1 MIRYACPVMHETPPE
16 TSSTSSAALA
26 RRATV
31 VIGVAVA
38 YAGGLLFAYAERKI
52 ILWLVIAIMLTLALE
67 PGVRWMMGR
76 GLKRWAAAALTSLI
90 AFIVIVGIATALAIP
105 LVTQTHQLIVKL
117 PGYARDMF
125 KPGSVLQPLDTRFHI
140 VDKIRTVTTTDVIRI
155 ATGARGSILAAF
167 TRTLS
172 LLAAVVTIFAFTVML
187 LVEGPRTWA
196 GILGLFDERR
206 QRAGVL
212 MGRHIADAVGGYV
225 RGNLLISLI
234 AGAAAYVALLVLG
247 VPYPVPL
254 ALTVGLLDI
263 VPLVGATL
271 GAVVCIVVSVPQ
283 GWLTAVILT
292 GYFVVYQLFEN
303 NVIQVTVYSKTVSMS
318 PLTVLVA
325 GLAGA
330 TLGGIV
336 GVIIAIPLASAV
348 VIVFRERLHVEDEA
362 ADGRGE
368 DAAQMKAAADAEDAG
383 QTKAAV
389 GAGRKRRSKPAA
401 DA

>member
-1 MIRYACPVMHETPPE
+1 MIRYACPVMHESPPE
-16 TSSTSSAALA
+16 TPGTASAALA
-26 RRATV
+26 RRAAV
-31 VIGVAVA
+31 VMGVALA
-38 YAGGLLFAYAERKI
+38 YAGGLLFAYFERKI

-67 PGVRWMMGR
+67 PAVRWMTGR
-76 GLKRWAAAALTSLI
+76 GLKRWSAAALTSLI
-90 AFIVIVGIATALAIP
+90 AFLVIVGIATALAVP
-105 LVTQTHQLIVKL
+105 LVSQTRQLIDKL
-117 PGYARDMF
+117 PAYTRDLF
-125 KPGSVLQPLDTRFHI
+125 KPGSVLQPLDQRFHI
-140 VDKIRTVTTTDVIRI
+140 VDKIRNVTTTDVIRVV
-155 ATGARGSILAAF
+155 TGARGSILAAF

-172 LLAAVVTIFAFTVML
+172 LLAAIVTIFAFTVML
-187 LVEGPRTWA
+187 LIEGPRTWT

-206 QRAGVL
+206 RRAGEL
-212 MGRHIADAVGGYV
+212 MGGHIADAVGGYV

-292 GYFVVYQLFEN
+292 GYFIVYQLFEN
-303 NVIQVTVYSKTVSMS
+303 NVIQVAVYSKTVSMS

-348 VIVFRERLHVEDEA
+348 VILFRERVQTENEAAEGA
-362 ADGRGE
+362 ADG
-368 DAAQMKAAADAEDAG
+368 AAADKGAAAEEAG
-383 QTKAAV
+383 AA
-389 GAGRKRRSKPAA
+389 KPAA
-401 DA
+401 GA

>member
-1 MIRYACPVMHETPPE
+1 MSNDAEREPQAG
-16 TSSTSSAALA
+16 SSTALA
-26 RRATV
+26 RRAAV
-31 VIGVAVA
+31 VMAVVLA
-38 YAGGLLFAYAERKI
+38 YAGGLLFAYFERKI

-76 GLKRWAAAALTSLI
+76 GLKRWSAAALTSVI
-90 AFIVIVGIATALAIP
+90 AFLVIAGIATALAIP

-125 KPGSVLQPLDTRFHI
+125 KPGSVLQPLDQRFHI

-172 LLAAVVTIFAFTVML
+172 LLAAIVTIFAFTVML
-187 LVEGPRTWA
+187 LIEGPRTWA

-206 QRAGVL
+206 QRIGAM
-212 MGRHIADAVGGYV
+212 MGERIANAVGGYV

-234 AGAAAYVALLVLG
+234 AGAAAYIALLILG

-292 GYFVVYQLFEN
+292 GYFIVYQLFEN
-303 NVIQVTVYSKTVSMS
+303 NVIQVAVYSKTVSMS

-348 VIVFRERLHVEDEA
+348 VIVFRERLQPDDGA
-362 ADGRGE
+362 TDGADGG
-368 DAAQMKAAADAEDAG
+368 AAADEGVAAE
-383 QTKAAV
+383 
-389 GAGRKRRSKPAA
+389 GAGAAKPAA
-401 DA
+401 GA